1 MNRSEAKALMH
12 DIGCGDIKAMKHLM
26 DGYLD
31 LVSRT
36 AFRILCDRKDS
47 EAVAV
52 DVFVYVW
59 NCSEK
64 FDGTIPLRLWM
75 LSLTDRYSR
84 IRMIRRKIMYIFG
97 ERPDLFVT
105 SVPKAPAYDDY
116 VTKQAWELYCRA
128 SVKLSS
134 SQRVLFTLCV
144 LEELSLED
152 ASVVTKMSK
161 KRIENLIESAESKI
175 RSKLR
180 KYGKADDYERYVG
193 FLRIVVEGFVEHDK
207 LERFI
212 LTSIS

>member
-31 LVSRT
+31 LVSRA

-47 EAVAV
+47 EAVAA

-59 NCSEK
+59 NSSEK
-64 FDGTIPLRLWM
+64 FDGTIPLKLWL

-128 SVKLSS
+128 SVKLSPQ
-134 SQRVLFTLCV
+134 QRVLFTLCV
-144 LEELSLED
+144 LEELSPDD
-152 ASVVTKMSK
+152 ASIVTKLSK
-161 KRIENLIESAESKI
+161 RRIKNLLEGAESKI
-175 RSKLR
+175 RRMLR
-180 KYGKADDYERYVG
+180 QYGKADEYERYVG
-193 FLRIVVEGFVEHDK
+193 FLRKVVEGFVEHDK
-207 LERFI
+207 LERLI
-212 LTSIS
+212 VTSIS